1 MSKSF
6 VAVVVA
12 LIVWFVAATLGNL
25 VLRAALPGYAQVEVA
40 MAFTL
45 AMLFARLA
53 LGLVS
58 SLVAGLVCAAI
69 APVGSPAAKISAG
82 LLVALF
88 LPVHYGLWAR
98 FPIWYHLFFVG
109 SLAPMVLLGA
119 ALQPILVGRK
129 AIATP

>member
-1 MSKSF
+1 MSRSF
-6 VAVVVA
+6 VGVIVA
-12 LIVWFVAATLGNL
+12 LITWFVVGTLGNF

-40 MAFTL
+40 MTFTL
-45 AMLFARLA
+45 AMLLGRLL

-58 SLVAGLVCAAI
+58 SLVAGFVCAAI
-69 APVGSPAAKISAG
+69 APRGSPAAKISAA

-98 FPIWYHLFFVG
+98 FPAWYHLFFVG

-119 ALQPILVGRK
+119 ALQPILIGRK
-129 AIATP
+129 AITTP